1 MAWRTE
7 FAADAERDFDLIFDH
22 LFAAYRSFGE
32 ADAEAFDR
40 AVRRLEGIRAAAI
53 GIARAPF
60 RGTLRQDVA
69 PGLRHVTIDRAV
81 FWFDLD
87 EPAETVRILAILF
100 GGQDHVRHMLAR
112 LLDRPATG

>member
-7 FAADAERDFDLIFDH
+7 FAADAEHDFALIFDH
-22 LFAAYRSFGE
+22 LFATYREFGE

-40 AVRRLEGIRAAAI
+40 AVRRLEGIRTAALSI
-53 GIARAPF
+53 TRAPF
-60 RGTLRQDVA
+60 RGTLHEDIA

-87 EPAETVRILAILF
+87 EPSETVRILAIFF
-100 GGQDHVRHMLAR
+100 GGQDHVRHMLVR
-112 LLDRPATG
+112 LLDRPARD

>member
-7 FAADAERDFDLIFDH
+7 FASDAERDFELIFDH

-40 AVRRLEGIRAAAI
+40 AVRRLEGIRIAALSI
-53 GIARAPF
+53 GRTPF
-60 RGTLRQDVA
+60 RGTLREDIA
-69 PGLRHVTIDRAV
+69 ASLRHVTIDRAV

-87 EPAETVRILAILF
+87 EPTETVRILAIFF
-100 GGQDHVRHMLAR
+100 GGQVHVRHMLAR
-112 LLDRPATG
+112 LLDRSATD

>member
-1 MAWRTE
+1 MVWRTE
-7 FAADAERDFDLIFDH
+7 FASDAECDFDLIFDH

-40 AVRRLEGIRAAAI
+40 AVRRLEGIRTAALSI
-53 GIARAPF
+53 GRAPF
-60 RGTLRQDVA
+60 RGTLRGDIA
-69 PGLRHVTIDRAV
+69 PGLQHVTIDRAV

-87 EPAETVRILAILF
+87 ESTETVRILAIFF

-112 LLDRPATG
+112 LLGRSATD